1 MTVFTIIEI
10 IGVVSFAVTGAIEA
24 INKETDLFGVVF
36 LAITTTFGGGIIR
49 DVMLNK
55 VPDFFTSYLLL
66 IVCVLSSLAVF
77 AMAVIFKSRFV
88 ENEALIER
96 INNVFDAMGIGVFA
110 VSGTKITMELGY
122 DSFFIAVIMGM
133 LTCVG
138 GSMIR
143 AFCLREIPF
152 ILKKRVYAL
161 AALSGSVCY
170 WVMMKFNLNEIAAM
184 LISAILVFSVRMLA
198 TVFKWNFP
206 KAIDFEKLRASEQL
220 TEDNF
225 DE

>member
-77 AMAVIFKSRFV
+77 AMAVIFKSKFV

-152 ILKKRVYAL
+152 ILKKRVYAF